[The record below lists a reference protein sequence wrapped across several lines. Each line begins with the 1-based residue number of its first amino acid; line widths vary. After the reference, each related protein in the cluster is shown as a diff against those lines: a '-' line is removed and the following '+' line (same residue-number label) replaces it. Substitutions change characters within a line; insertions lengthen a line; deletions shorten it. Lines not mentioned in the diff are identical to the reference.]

1 MHAFSCKLLFRLKLP
16 DVNRLIANSN
26 RLIGMSIQHF
36 EEAPA
41 GDGAALTAAAQ
52 RIQATGVLGESRVRR
67 LFDYLLTT
75 SLAGQSPK
83 EIAIAMDVFGKGAD
97 FDVGNDA
104 LVRVYIH
111 KLRKVLDEFYSSSAA
126 KDADVIHMPRG
137 EYRLRVIPKPVV
149 AAAAVLPLDL
159 PDTINPAGAVNPAGA
174 GNPAA
179 AAGKVRRPVVIAAC
193 LAALG
198 LLVAAVLWMRMPHSD
213 LQRVRA
219 NPIWSAIIKDDRP
232 IMIIIGDYYLIGE
245 LDASMEIK
253 RLVREYSVN
262 SKSDLDSYVAEHP
275 EAAERYMD
283 VGIRYLP
290 ISAASALRD
299 VMVILAPEN
308 RRITVSKMSDLEAGS
323 LKSADIVYIGYLSGM
338 GMFQDLT
345 FAGSRFTVGESYD
358 EIIDKS
364 TKHSYV
370 SDVGSQIMDPPK
382 RTGKQERYHDYGMFT
397 KFRGPGGNPVV
408 VISGTRDE
416 GVSQTAEAFTNA
428 QKLEE
433 ISRQLDPAM
442 PMEVLLDVSAFDGVS
457 LPGRPLVTTNRKD
470 PLFR

>member
-1 MHAFSCKLLFRLKLP
+1 MSNPLSAAVTPDAHATLK
-16 DVNRLIANSN
+16 
-26 RLIGMSIQHF
+26 Q
-36 EEAPA
+36 
-41 GDGAALTAAAQ
+41 AAE
-52 RIQATGVLGESRVRR
+52 RIQLAGALGESRVRR
-67 LFDYLLTT
+67 LFDYLLAT

-83 EIAIAMDVFGKGAD
+83 EIAIAMDVFGKAAD

-111 KLRKVLDEFYSSSAA
+111 KLRKALDEFYSSSNAGGGEI
-126 KDADVIHMPRG
+126 IHIPRG
-137 EYRLRVIPKPVV
+137 EYRLRVNPRPMPPTEPVATLNAKPM
-149 AAAAVLPLDL
+149 PM
-159 PDTINPAGAVNPAGA
+159 
-174 GNPAA
+174 
-179 AAGKVRRPVVIAAC
+179 RRSAI
-193 LAALG
+193 
-198 LLVAAVLWMRMPHSD
+198 VAAVVVLLLTATLTLIWFQRPHSD
-213 LQRVRA
+213 LDRVRA
-219 NPIWSAIIKDDRP
+219 NPIWSAILKDDRP

-245 LDASMEIK
+245 LDSSMEIK

-262 SKSDLDSYVAEHP
+262 SKSDLESYLVEHP
-275 EAAERYMD
+275 EAADRYMD

-290 ISAASALRD
+290 ISAAAALRD

-308 RRITVSKMSDLEAGS
+308 RRITVRKMSDLDPAS

-358 EIIDKS
+358 EIIDKA

-416 GVSQTAEAFTNA
+416 GVSQTADAFTNA

-433 ISRQLDPAM
+433 ISSQVDAALPI
-442 PMEVLLDVSAFDGVS
+442 EVLLDVSAFDGVS
-457 LPGRPLVTTNRKD
+457 LTGKPLVATNRKD

>member
-1 MHAFSCKLLFRLKLP
+1 MCAFSCKLLFRLKLP
-16 DVNRLIANSN
+16 NVNRLISNSN
-26 RLIGMSIQHF
+26 GLIGMSIEHF
-36 EEAPA
+36 DQTPT
-41 GDGAALTAAAQ
+41 DDDAALKAAAE

-75 SLAGQSPK
+75 SLAAQSPK

-111 KLRKVLDEFYSSSAA
+111 KLRKVLDEFYSSPEA
-126 KDADVIHMPRG
+126 KDADVIHIPRG
-137 EYRLRVIPKPVV
+137 EYRLRVTSKPVLP
-149 AAAAVLPLDL
+149 AAPAVPQELPGTIKPSGDIGNRRRAVL
-159 PDTINPAGAVNPAGA
+159 
-174 GNPAA
+174 
-179 AAGKVRRPVVIAAC
+179 IASV
-193 LAALG
+193 LAALVLMVLAG
-198 LLVAAVLWMRMPHSD
+198 LWQRMPHSD
-213 LQRVRA
+213 LERVRA
-219 NPIWSAIIKDDRP
+219 NPIWSAILKDDRP

-262 SKSDLDSYVAEHP
+262 SKSDLDSFVAEHP
-275 EAAERYMD
+275 ETADRYMD
-283 VGIRYLP
+283 VGLRYLP

-370 SDVGSQIMDPPK
+370 SDVGSQVMDPPK

-397 KFRGPGGNPVV
+397 KFRGPGGNSVV

-433 ISRQLDPAM
+433 ISRQVDPAM
-442 PMEVLLDVSAFDGVS
+442 PIEVLLDVSAFDGVS
-457 LPGRPLVTTNRKD
+457 LTGRPLVTTNRKD

>member
-1 MHAFSCKLLFRLKLP
+1 MSTP
-16 DVNRLIANSN
+16 DS
-26 RLIGMSIQHF
+26 
-36 EEAPA
+36 EEATPGENA
-41 GDGAALTAAAQ
+41 SLGEAAA
-52 RIQATGVLGESRVRR
+52 RIQLSGALGESRVRR
-67 LFDYLLTT
+67 LFDYLLAT

-111 KLRKVLDEFYSSSAA
+111 KLRKALDEFYSSSNGE
-126 KDADVIHMPRG
+126 DGQVIHIPRG
-137 EYRLRVIPKPVV
+137 EYRLRLSPKPPPPSPPGPVG
-149 AAAAVLPLDL
+149 APNQAKA
-159 PDTINPAGAVNPAGA
+159 TSMPA
-174 GNPAA
+174 
-179 AAGKVRRPVVIAAC
+179 KRPVVIAA
-193 LAALG
+193 AL
-198 LLVAAVLWMRMPHSD
+198 AVLGAISLFVWSRPHSD
-213 LQRVRA
+213 LDRVRA
-219 NPIWSAIIKDDRP
+219 NPIWSAILKDDRP
-232 IMIIIGDYYLIGE
+232 IMIVIGDYYLIGE
-245 LDASMEIK
+245 LDSSMEIK

-262 SKSDLDSYVAEHP
+262 SKSDLDSFVAEHP
-275 EAAERYMD
+275 EAADRYMD

-290 ISAASALRD
+290 ISAAAALRD

-308 RRITVSKMSDLEAGS
+308 RRISVRKMSDLDPES

-370 SDVGSQIMDPPK
+370 SDVGSEIMGPPK
-382 RTGKQERYHDYGMFT
+382 RTGKEQRYHDYGMFT
-397 KFRGPGGNPVV
+397 KFRGPGGNPVI

-416 GVSQTAEAFTNA
+416 GVSQTADAFTSA

-433 ISRQLDPAM
+433 ISRQVDSALPI
-442 PMEVLLDVSAFDGVS
+442 EVLLDVSAFDGVS
-457 LPGRPLVTTNRKD
+457 LTGKPLVATNRKD

>member
-1 MHAFSCKLLFRLKLP
+1 MSTVHSDQAKPDEDAPLKK
-16 DVNRLIANSN
+16 
-26 RLIGMSIQHF
+26 
-36 EEAPA
+36 
-41 GDGAALTAAAQ
+41 AAE
-52 RIQATGVLGESRVRR
+52 RIQLAGALGESRVRR
-67 LFDYLLTT
+67 LFDYLLAT

-111 KLRKVLDEFYSSSAA
+111 KLRKALDEFYSSPGPEN
-126 KDADVIHMPRG
+126 DPIIHMPRG
-137 EYRLRVIPKPVV
+137 EYRLRLNSKPLPPTDPVDASAKAGRNPARRPLIASAS
-149 AAAAVLPLDL
+149 AAAFL
-159 PDTINPAGAVNPAGA
+159 
-174 GNPAA
+174 
-179 AAGKVRRPVVIAAC
+179 IAAF
-193 LAALG
+193 ALIW
-198 LLVAAVLWMRMPHSD
+198 LNRPHSD
-213 LQRVRA
+213 LDRVRA
-219 NPIWSAIIKDDRP
+219 NPIWSAILQDDRP

-245 LDASMEIK
+245 LDSSLEIR

-262 SKSDLDSYVAEHP
+262 SKSDLDSYIAEHP
-275 EAAERYMD
+275 EAADRYMD

-290 ISAASALRD
+290 ISAAAALRD

-308 RRITVSKMSDLEAGS
+308 RRITVRKMSDLDAES

-345 FAGSRFTVGESYD
+345 FAGSRFAVGESYD

-370 SDVGSQIMDPPK
+370 SDVGSEITDPPK
-382 RTGKQERYHDYGMFT
+382 RSGKEQRYHDYGMFT
-397 KFRGPGGNPVV
+397 KFCGPGGNPVI

-416 GVSQTAEAFTNA
+416 GVSQTADAFTSA
-428 QKLEE
+428 QKLDE
-433 ISRQLDPAM
+433 ISHQVDAALPI
-442 PMEVLLDVSAFDGVS
+442 EVLLDVSAFDGVS
-457 LPGRPLVTTNRKD
+457 LTGKPLVAANRKD

>member
-1 MHAFSCKLLFRLKLP
+1 
-16 DVNRLIANSN
+16 
-26 RLIGMSIQHF
+26 
-36 EEAPA
+36 
-41 GDGAALTAAAQ
+41 
-52 RIQATGVLGESRVRR
+52 
-67 LFDYLLTT
+67 
-75 SLAGQSPK
+75 
-83 EIAIAMDVFGKGAD
+83 MDVFGKGAE

-111 KLRKVLDEFYSSSAA
+111 KLRKALDEFYSSSNAE
-126 KDADVIHMPRG
+126 DGQIIHIPRG
-137 EYRLRVIPKPVV
+137 EYRLRLNQKPAPTPAPPSLIDAPNAN
-149 AAAAVLPLDL
+149 AAKSMP
-159 PDTINPAGAVNPAGA
+159 
-174 GNPAA
+174 
-179 AAGKVRRPVVIAAC
+179 VRRPVIIAAAAIV
-193 LAALG
+193 LAAIST
-198 LLVAAVLWMRMPHSD
+198 LVWSSRPHSD
-213 LQRVRA
+213 LDRVRA
-219 NPIWSAIIKDDRP
+219 NPIWSAILKDDRP
-232 IMIIIGDYYLIGE
+232 IMIVIGDYYLIGE
-245 LDASMEIK
+245 LDSSMEIK

-275 EAAERYMD
+275 EAADRYMD

-290 ISAASALRD
+290 TSAAAALRD

-308 RRITVSKMSDLEAGS
+308 RRITVRKMSDLDAES

-370 SDVGSQIMDPPK
+370 SDVGSEIMGPPK
-382 RTGKQERYHDYGMFT
+382 RTGKEQRYHDYGMFT
-397 KFRGPGGNPVV
+397 KFRGPGGNPVI

-416 GVSQTAEAFTNA
+416 GVSQTADVFTSA

-433 ISRQLDPAM
+433 LSHQVDSALPI
-442 PMEVLLDVSAFDGVS
+442 EVLLDVSAFDGVS
-457 LPGRPLVTTNRKD
+457 LTGKPLVATKRKD

>member
-1 MHAFSCKLLFRLKLP
+1 MRAFSCKLLFRLKLP
-16 DVNRLIANSN
+16 NVNRLISNSS
-26 RLIGMSIQHF
+26 RLIGMSNHLFDQ
-36 EEAPA
+36 APS
-41 GDGAALTAAAQ
+41 GDDAALTAAAE

-111 KLRKVLDEFYSSSAA
+111 KLRKVLDEFYSSSVA
-126 KDADVIHMPRG
+126 KDADLIHMPRG
-137 EYRLRVIPKPVV
+137 EYRLRVTPKPVALV
-149 AAAAVLPLDL
+149 AAAALEVPGTIN
-159 PDTINPAGAVNPAGA
+159 PINPAGAINPAGDV
-174 GNPAA
+174 N
-179 AAGKVRRPVVIAAC
+179 KRRRPVLIAAF
-193 LAALG
+193 LGALV
-198 LLVAAVLWMRMPHSD
+198 LTVLAVLWMRMPHSD
-213 LQRVRA
+213 LERVRA
-219 NPIWSAIIKDDRP
+219 NPIWSAILKDDRP

-299 VMVILAPEN
+299 VMVVLAPEN

-397 KFRGPGGNPVV
+397 KFRGPGGNSVV

-416 GVSQTAEAFTNA
+416 GVSQTAEVFTNA

-433 ISRQLDPAM
+433 ISRQVDLAM
-442 PMEVLLDVSAFDGVS
+442 PIEALLDVSAFDGVS
-457 LPGRPLVTTNRKD
+457 LTGRPLVTTNRKD

>member
-1 MHAFSCKLLFRLKLP
+1 METPQSDAASSSHA
-16 DVNRLIANSN
+16 
-26 RLIGMSIQHF
+26 
-36 EEAPA
+36 
-41 GDGAALTAAAQ
+41 AALLKE
-52 RIQATGVLGESRVRR
+52 ATRVQETGALGESRVRR
-67 LFDYLLTT
+67 LFDYLLST

-83 EIAIAMDVFGKGAD
+83 EIAIAIDVFGKGAD

-111 KLRKVLDEFYSSSAA
+111 KLRKALDEFYSSESAE
-126 KDADVIHMPRG
+126 DAQAIHIPRG
-137 EYRLRVIPKPVV
+137 EYRLRLSPKALPATEAVDSQGEV
-149 AAAAVLPLDL
+149 KQAKIRRPTIIAAA
-159 PDTINPAGAVNPAGA
+159 
-174 GNPAA
+174 
-179 AAGKVRRPVVIAAC
+179 IAIL
-193 LAALG
+193 LAATLA
-198 LLVAAVLWMRMPHSD
+198 LIWSSRPHSD
-213 LQRVRA
+213 LDRVRA
-219 NPIWSAIIKDDRP
+219 NPIWSAILKDDRP

-245 LDASMEIK
+245 LDSSMEIK

-262 SKSDLDSYVAEHP
+262 SKSDLDSYIAEHP
-275 EAAERYMD
+275 EAADKYMD

-290 ISAASALRD
+290 ISAAAALRD

-308 RRITVSKMSDLEAGS
+308 RRITVRKMSDLDPAS

-382 RTGKQERYHDYGMFT
+382 RTGKEERYHDYGMFT
-397 KFRGPGGNPVV
+397 KFRGPGGNPVI

-428 QKLEE
+428 QRLEE
-433 ISRQLDPAM
+433 ISHQVDAM
-442 PMEVLLDVSAFDGVS
+442 LPIEVLLDVSAFDGVS
-457 LPGRPLVTTNRKD
+457 LTGKALVTTNRKD

>member
-1 MHAFSCKLLFRLKLP
+1 VTIP
-16 DVNRLIANSN
+16 DPNGAPSEKDPALR
-26 RLIGMSIQHF
+26 Q
-36 EEAPA
+36 EA
-41 GDGAALTAAAQ
+41 D
-52 RIQATGVLGESRVRR
+52 RIQSSGVLGESRVRR
-67 LFDYLLTT
+67 LFDYLLET

-83 EIAIAMDVFGKGAD
+83 EIAIAMDVFGKSTD

-111 KLRKVLDEFYSSSAA
+111 KLRKVLDEFYSSSDNNGTA
-126 KDADVIHMPRG
+126 VIHIPRG
-137 EYRLRVIPKPVV
+137 EYRLKVSPKAPLAITAPTPRKNRRVLIAVSSLGAIV
-149 AAAAVLPLDL
+149 LIALAAAW
-159 PDTINPAGAVNPAGA
+159 TTT
-174 GNPAA
+174 
-179 AAGKVRRPVVIAAC
+179 
-193 LAALG
+193 
-198 LLVAAVLWMRMPHSD
+198 PHTE
-213 LQRVRA
+213 LERVRA
-219 NPIWSAIIKDDRP
+219 NPIWSAILKDDRP
-232 IMIIIGDYYLIGE
+232 IMIVIGDYYLIGE
-245 LDASMEIK
+245 VDASMEVR

-275 EAAERYMD
+275 DAADRYLD

-345 FAGSRFTVGESYD
+345 FAGSRFTVGETYD

-382 RTGKQERYHDYGMFT
+382 RSGKEQRYHDYGMFT
-397 KFRGPGGNPVV
+397 KFRGPGGNTVV
-408 VISGTRDE
+408 VIAGTRDE

-433 ISRQLDPAM
+433 IGRQADPSL
-442 PMEVLLDVSAFDGVS
+442 PIEVLLDVSAFDGVS
-457 LPGRPLVTTNRKD
+457 LSGKPLITSSRKD

>member
-1 MHAFSCKLLFRLKLP
+1 MSTALP
-16 DVNRLIANSN
+16 
-26 RLIGMSIQHF
+26 
-36 EEAPA
+36 
-41 GDGAALTAAAQ
+41 GAAKPDEDLALKQAAE
-52 RIQATGVLGESRVRR
+52 RIQLTGALGESRVRR
-67 LFDYLLTT
+67 LFDYLLAT

-111 KLRKVLDEFYSSSAA
+111 KLRKALDEFYSSSNAEA
-126 KDADVIHMPRG
+126 GQIIHIPRG
-137 EYRLRVIPKPVV
+137 EYRLRLNPRPAPTGPVDAKKEIKKAWPRRSAIV
-149 AAAAVLPLDL
+149 
-159 PDTINPAGAVNPAGA
+159 AGAVAVL
-174 GNPAA
+174 AA
-179 AAGKVRRPVVIAAC
+179 ATV
-193 LAALG
+193 ALI
-198 LLVAAVLWMRMPHSD
+198 WSNRPHSD
-213 LQRVRA
+213 LDRVRA
-219 NPIWSAIIKDDRP
+219 NPIWSALLKDDRP

-245 LDASMEIK
+245 LDSSMEIK

-262 SKSDLDSYVAEHP
+262 SKSDLDSYIAEHP
-275 EAAERYMD
+275 EAADRYMD

-290 ISAASALRD
+290 ISAADALRD

-308 RRITVSKMSDLEAGS
+308 RRITVRKMSDLDPAS

-382 RTGKQERYHDYGMFT
+382 RTGKEQSYHDYGMFS
-397 KFRGPGGNPVV
+397 KFRGPGGNPVI

-416 GVSQTAEAFTNA
+416 GVSQTADAFTNA
-428 QKLEE
+428 QKLDE
-433 ISRQLDPAM
+433 ISRQVDAALPI
-442 PMEVLLDVSAFDGVS
+442 EVLLDVSAFDGVS
-457 LPGRPLVTTNRKD
+457 LTGKPLVATNRKD
-470 PLFR
+470 PIFR

>member
-1 MHAFSCKLLFRLKLP
+1 MS
-16 DVNRLIANSN
+16 NS
-26 RLIGMSIQHF
+26 
-36 EEAPA
+36 PA
-41 GDGAALTAAAQ
+41 GDVTPDADATLKQAAE
-52 RIQATGVLGESRVRR
+52 RIQLAGVLGESRVRR
-67 LFDYLLTT
+67 LFDYLLAT

-83 EIAIAMDVFGKGAD
+83 EIAIAMDVFGKGPD

-111 KLRKVLDEFYSSSAA
+111 KLRKALDEFYSPPN
-126 KDADVIHMPRG
+126 ADRGEIIHIPRG
-137 EYRLRVIPKPVV
+137 EYRLRLNPKPVAPAEPV
-149 AAAAVLPLDL
+149 ETPDRAKRTPVRRSAIIAAVVALLL
-159 PDTINPAGAVNPAGA
+159 GAT
-174 GNPAA
+174 
-179 AAGKVRRPVVIAAC
+179 
-193 LAALG
+193 LALI
-198 LLVAAVLWMRMPHSD
+198 WFQRPHSD
-213 LQRVRA
+213 LDRVRA
-219 NPIWSAIIKDDRP
+219 NPIWSAILKDDRP

-245 LDASMEIK
+245 LDSSMEIK

-262 SKSDLDSYVAEHP
+262 SKSDLDSFIAEHP
-275 EAAERYMD
+275 ETADRYMD

-290 ISAASALRD
+290 ISAAAALRD

-308 RRITVSKMSDLEAGS
+308 RRITVRKMSDLDPAS

-358 EIIDKS
+358 EIIDKT

-397 KFRGPGGNPVV
+397 KFRGPGGNPVI

-416 GVSQTAEAFTNA
+416 GVSQTADAFTNA

-433 ISRQLDPAM
+433 ISSQVDAGLPI
-442 PMEVLLDVSAFDGVS
+442 EVLLDVSAFDGVS
-457 LPGRPLVTTNRKD
+457 LTGKALVATNRKD